1 MINRATKWFNSLLE
15 DNGPNISR
23 AINFGVAVILSVAM
37 LKMVW
42 KIDDIGT
49 DVTMWFWACF
59 TTLAVYGMGVHTF
72 NKWLDIIKLKAGGQV
87 DSKPDDKGSSQ

>member
-1 MINRATKWFNSLLE
+1 MISRMTKYMNNLLT
-15 DNGPNISR
+15 DGGPNISR
-23 AINFGVAVILSVAM
+23 FINLIVAGILSTAM

-49 DVTMWFWACF
+49 DVNMWFWACF

-72 NKWLDIIKLKAGGQV
+72 NKWLDIIKLKAGGRETQE
-87 DSKPDDKGSSQ
+87 PPAQ